1 MLNLNNKSN
10 FFFDCLPSFDNGYL
24 EVGNGH
30 SIYFEQYGNPKGIPI
45 LFLHGGPGAGFSNSH
60 KSFFD
65 PNIFKVV
72 FFDQRGS
79 GKSIPYAETNY
90 NNTQLLISDIE
101 NLRKAL
107 KIDRWYLFGG
117 SWGSTLAL
125 LYGINFPKRCLGFIL
140 RGIFLGTKNEI
151 DWFLYDIKKFFPE
164 AYKKFISPVP
174 QNYKNN
180 ILKWFYAQLNSN
192 NRSQN
197 LNAASIWAE
206 YENSCSSL
214 NYVSRPI
221 SGEQALAI
229 SKIETHYFMN
239 NCFLDENYIIK
250 NINKISD
257 IKSIIVQGR
266 HDVICP
272 PFTAQQLADSW
283 DSAKIE
289 IVDDAGHSGFETN
302 ISKKLIN
309 ALQMIK

>member
-1 MLNLNNKSN
+1 MLSLNNKSN
-10 FFFDCLPSFDNGYL
+10 FFFNCLPSYDSGYL
-24 EVGNGH
+24 KVGNGH

-45 LFLHGGPGAGFSNSH
+45 LFLHGGPGAGFSNTH
-60 KSFFD
+60 KRFFD
-65 PNIFKVV
+65 PDIFRVI

-79 GKSIPYAETNY
+79 GKSLPYAETNY
-90 NNTQLLISDIE
+90 NNTQLLILDIE
-101 NLRKAL
+101 NLRNSL
-107 KIDRWYLFGG
+107 KIDKWYLFGG

-125 LYGINFPKRCLGFIL
+125 LYGIGHPNRCLGFIL
-140 RGIFLGTKNEI
+140 RGIFLGTKIEI

-164 AYKKFISPVP
+164 AYNKFISSIP
-174 QNYKNN
+174 QNNRN
-180 ILKWFYAQLNSN
+180 DILEWFYTQLHSN

-197 LNAASIWAE
+197 LKAASVWAE

-214 NYVSRPI
+214 NYSSRPI

-239 NCFLDENYIIK
+239 DCFIEDNYIIK
-250 NINKISD
+250 NLHKVSNV
-257 IKSIIVQGR
+257 KSFIVQGR

-272 PFTAQQLADSW
+272 PFTALKLADCWNGSR
-283 DSAKIE
+283 IE

>member
-10 FFFDCLPSFDNGYL
+10 FFFDCLPSYDMGHL
-24 EVGNGH
+24 DVGNGH

-65 PNIFKVV
+65 PNIFRVI

-79 GKSIPYAETNY
+79 GKSIPYAEINY

-101 NLRKAL
+101 DLRKSL
-107 KIDRWYLFGG
+107 KIDKWYLFGG

-125 LYGINFPKRCLGFIL
+125 LYGIDYSCRCLGFIL
-140 RGIFLGTKNEI
+140 RGIFLGTKIEI

-164 AYKKFISPVP
+164 AYKKFISSVP
-174 QNYKNN
+174 ENYRNN
-180 ILKWFYAQLNSN
+180 LLEWFHAQLHDH
-192 NRSQN
+192 NRSKN
-197 LNAASIWAE
+197 LKAASIWAE

-221 SGEQALAI
+221 AGEQALAI

-239 NCFLDENYIIK
+239 NCFIEDNYIIK
-250 NINKISD
+250 NLNKISN
-257 IKSIIVQGR
+257 IKSYIVQGR

-272 PFTAQQLADSW
+272 PFTALKLANCW
-283 DSAKIE
+283 NGTKIE

-309 ALQMIK
+309 VLQMIK

>member
-1 MLNLNNKSN
+1 MLNSNNKSS
-10 FFFDCLPSFDNGYL
+10 FFFDCLPSYDNGYL

-30 SIYFEQYGNPKGIPI
+30 SIYFEQYGSSKGIPL

-60 KSFFD
+60 KCFFD
-65 PNIFKVV
+65 PNVFRVI
-72 FFDQRGS
+72 FFDQRGA

-101 NLRKAL
+101 DLRRSL
-107 KIDRWYLFGG
+107 KIDKWYLFGG

-125 LYGINFPKRCLGFIL
+125 LYGVTFPDRCLGFIL
-140 RGIFLGTKNEI
+140 RGIFLGTKVEI

-164 AYKKFISPVP
+164 AYDKFLSFVP
-174 QNYKNN
+174 KDYQNN
-180 ILKWFYAQLNSN
+180 ILEWFHSQLHSK
-192 NRSQN
+192 NRSES
-197 LNAASIWAE
+197 LKAASTWAE

-214 NYVSRPI
+214 NYIPRPI
-221 SGEQALAI
+221 SGEKALAI

-239 NCFLDENYIIK
+239 NCFIDHNYIIQ
-250 NINKISD
+250 NIDKISNL
-257 IKSIIVQGR
+257 KSIIVQGR

-272 PFTAQQLADSW
+272 PFTALKLAECW
-283 DSAKIE
+283 GGAKIE

-309 ALQMIK
+309 ALKMIK

>member
-1 MLNLNNKSN
+1 MLNLKNKSN
-10 FFFDCLPSFDNGYL
+10 FFFDCLPSYDSNFIKVCNK
-24 EVGNGH
+24 H
-30 SIYFEQYGNPKGIPI
+30 SLYYEQYGNPKGIPI

-65 PNIFKVV
+65 PNIFRVI

-101 NLRKAL
+101 KLRKFL
-107 KIDRWYLFGG
+107 KIDKWYLFGG

-125 LYGINFPKRCLGFIL
+125 LYGIDFPCRCLGFIL
-140 RGIFLGTKNEI
+140 RGIFLGSKSEI
-151 DWFLYDIKKFFPE
+151 NWFLYDIKKFFPE
-164 AYKKFISPVP
+164 AHEKFLSSVP
-174 QNYKNN
+174 HNYRNN
-180 ILKWFYAQLNSN
+180 ILEWFYAKLHSN

-197 LNAASIWAE
+197 IKAASTWAE

-229 SKIETHYFMN
+229 SKIETHYFIN
-239 NCFLDENYIIK
+239 NCFIDDNYIIK
-250 NINKISD
+250 NIDKISN
-257 IKSIIVQGR
+257 IKSFIVQGR

-272 PFTAQQLADSW
+272 PLTALKLADCW
-283 DSAKIE
+283 DGAKIE

-309 ALQMIK
+309 ALKTIK

>member
-10 FFFDCLPSFDNGYL
+10 FFFDCLPSYDMGHL

-30 SIYFEQYGNPKGIPI
+30 SIYFEQYGNPKGVPI

-65 PNIFKVV
+65 PNIFRVI

-79 GKSIPYAETNY
+79 GKSIPYAEINY

-101 NLRKAL
+101 NLRKSL
-107 KIDRWYLFGG
+107 KIDKWYLFGG

-125 LYGINFPKRCLGFIL
+125 LYGIDYPSKCLGFIL
-140 RGIFLGTKNEI
+140 RGIFLGTKTEI

-164 AYKKFISPVP
+164 AYKKFISSVP
-174 QNYKNN
+174 EKCRNN
-180 ILKWFYAQLNSN
+180 ILEWFHAQLHNR
-192 NRSQN
+192 NRSKN
-197 LNAASIWAE
+197 LKAASIWAE

-239 NCFLDENYIIK
+239 NCFIEDNYIIK
-250 NINKISD
+250 NLNKISK
-257 IKSIIVQGR
+257 IKSFIVQGR

-272 PFTAQQLADSW
+272 PLTALKLADCW
-283 DSAKIE
+283 DIAKIE

-309 ALQMIK
+309 ALEMLK

>member
-1 MLNLNNKSN
+1 MLNIKNKSN
-10 FFFDCLPSFDNGYL
+10 FFFDCLPSYDSSFL
-24 EVGNGH
+24 KVSNGH
-30 SIYFEQYGNPKGIPI
+30 ALYYEQYGNPNGIPI

-60 KSFFD
+60 KGFFD
-65 PNIFKVV
+65 PNIFRVI

-79 GKSIPYAETNY
+79 GKSTPYAETNY

-101 NLRKAL
+101 NLRIFL
-107 KIDRWYLFGG
+107 KIDKWYLFGG

-125 LYGINFPKRCLGFIL
+125 LYGIDYPSRCLGFIL
-140 RGIFLGTKNEI
+140 RGIFLGSKVEI

-164 AYKKFISPVP
+164 AHKKFLSNVP
-174 QNYKNN
+174 QNCRNN
-180 ILKWFYAQLNSN
+180 VLEWFYDKLHSI

-197 LNAASIWAE
+197 LNAASTWAE

-214 NYVSRPI
+214 HYVSRPI

-239 NCFLDENYIIK
+239 NCFIDDDHIIK
-250 NINKISD
+250 NIDKISN
-257 IKSIIVQGR
+257 IKSVIVQGR

-272 PFTAQQLADSW
+272 PFTALKLAASW
-283 DSAKIE
+283 DGAKIE

-309 ALQMIK
+309 ALNMIK

>member
-10 FFFDCLPSFDNGYL
+10 FFFDCLPSYDNGHL

-30 SIYFEQYGNPKGIPI
+30 SIYFEQYGNPTGIPI

-65 PNIFKVV
+65 SNIFRVI

-90 NNTQLLISDIE
+90 NNTQLLVADIE
-101 NLRKAL
+101 SLRNSL
-107 KIDRWYLFGG
+107 KIDKWYLFGG

-125 LYGINFPKRCLGFIL
+125 LYGIDYPNRCLGFIL
-140 RGIFLGTKNEI
+140 RGIFLGTKIEI
-151 DWFLYDIKKFFPE
+151 DWFLHDIKKFFPE
-164 AYKKFISPVP
+164 AYNKFISFVP
-174 QNYKNN
+174 QNNRNN
-180 ILKWFYAQLNSN
+180 ILKWFYTALHSN

-197 LNAASIWAE
+197 LKAASVWAE

-214 NYVSRPI
+214 NYLSRPI

-229 SKIETHYFMN
+229 SKIETHYFIN
-239 NCFLDENYIIK
+239 NCFIDENYIIK
-250 NINKISD
+250 NIEKIHN

-272 PFTAQQLADSW
+272 PFTAQKLADCW
-283 DSAKIE
+283 DGAKIE

>member
-1 MLNLNNKSN
+1 MLNLKNKSN
-10 FFFDCLPSFDNGYL
+10 LFFECLPSYDRNYL
-24 EVGNGH
+24 DVGKGH
-30 SIYFEQYGNPKGIPI
+30 SIYFEQYGNPNGIPI

-65 PNIFKVV
+65 PNIFRVF

-101 NLRKAL
+101 NLRKLL
-107 KIDRWYLFGG
+107 KIDGWYLFGG

-125 LYGINFPKRCLGFIL
+125 LYGIKNPNRCLGFVL
-140 RGIFLGTKNEI
+140 RGIFLGSKIEI

-164 AYKKFISPVP
+164 AYNKFISSIP
-174 QNYKNN
+174 QNYRSN
-180 ILKWFYAQLNSN
+180 ILEWFHSQLNSTK
-192 NRSQN
+192 RSQS
-197 LNAASIWAE
+197 LKAASIWAE

-214 NYVSRPI
+214 NYISRPI

-229 SKIETHYFMN
+229 SKIENHYFMN
-239 NCFLDENYIIK
+239 NCFIDDNYIIE
-250 NINKISD
+250 NINKISN
-257 IKSIIVQGR
+257 IKANIVQGR

-272 PFTAQQLADSW
+272 PFTALKLADLW
-283 DSAKIE
+283 ESAKIE

>member
-1 MLNLNNKSN
+1 MLNFNRKFNL
-10 FFFDCLPSFDNGYL
+10 FDCLPSYDSNHL
-24 EVGNGH
+24 DVGNGH

-65 PNIFKVV
+65 PKIFRVV

-79 GKSIPYAETNY
+79 GKSVPYAETKH
-90 NNTQLLISDIE
+90 NNTKLLISDIE
-101 NLRKAL
+101 NLRELL
-107 KIDRWYLFGG
+107 KIDKWYLFGG

-140 RGIFLGTKNEI
+140 RGIFLGSKNEI
-151 DWFLYDIKKFFPE
+151 DWFLYDMKKFFPE
-164 AYKKFISPVP
+164 AYRKFLSNVT
-174 QNYKNN
+174 QNYENN
-180 ILKWFYAQLNSN
+180 LLKWFHTQLHSN
-192 NRSQN
+192 DRSKN
-197 LNAASIWAE
+197 LKAASIWAE

-214 NYVSRPI
+214 NYVPRPI

-229 SKIETHYFMN
+229 SKIETHYFIN
-239 NCFLDENYIIK
+239 NCFINDNYIVH
-250 NINKISD
+250 NIDKISN

-266 HDVICP
+266 YDVICP
-272 PFTAQQLADSW
+272 PFTALKLAESW
-283 DSAKIE
+283 SSAKIE

-302 ISKKLIN
+302 ISIKLMN

>member
-10 FFFDCLPSFDNGYL
+10 FFFDCLPSYENNYI

-30 SIYFEQYGNPKGIPI
+30 SLYFEQYGNPKGIPI

-65 PNIFKVV
+65 SKVFRV
-72 FFDQRGS
+72 IFFDQRGS
-79 GKSIPYAETNY
+79 GKSIPYAETNN

-101 NLRKAL
+101 SLRKCL
-107 KIDRWYLFGG
+107 KIDEWYLFGG

-125 LYGINFPKRCLGFIL
+125 LYGIDYPNRCLGFIL
-140 RGIFLGTKNEI
+140 RGIFLGSKTEI
-151 DWFLYDIKKFFPE
+151 NWFLNDIKKFFPE
-164 AYKKFISPVP
+164 AHDKFISIVP
-174 QNYKNN
+174 QNHRNN
-180 ILKWFYAQLNSN
+180 ILEWFYAQLHSK
-192 NRSQN
+192 NRSQI
-197 LNAASIWAE
+197 LQAASVWAE

-214 NYVSRPI
+214 NYLSRPI

-239 NCFLDENYIIK
+239 NCFIDDDYIIQ
-250 NINKISD
+250 NIDKISN
-257 IKSIIVQGR
+257 IKSVIVQGR

-272 PFTAQQLADSW
+272 PFTALRLANYW
-283 DSAKIE
+283 DKAKIE

-302 ISKKLIN
+302 VSKKLIN

>member
-10 FFFDCLPSFDNGYL
+10 FFFDCLPSYDYGHL

-65 PNIFKVV
+65 SNIFRVI

-90 NNTQLLISDIE
+90 NNTQLLVADIE
-101 NLRKAL
+101 SLRNSL
-107 KIDRWYLFGG
+107 KIDKWYLFGG

-125 LYGINFPKRCLGFIL
+125 LYGIDYPNRCLGFIL
-140 RGIFLGTKNEI
+140 RGIFLGTKIEI

-164 AYKKFISPVP
+164 AYNKFISFVP
-174 QNYKNN
+174 QNNRNN
-180 ILKWFYAQLNSN
+180 ILKWFYTALHSN

-197 LNAASIWAE
+197 LKAASVWAE

-214 NYVSRPI
+214 NYLSRPI

-239 NCFLDENYIIK
+239 NCFIDENYIIK
-250 NINKISD
+250 NIDKILN

-272 PFTAQQLADSW
+272 PFTAQKLADCW
-283 DSAKIE
+283 DGAKIE

>member
-1 MLNLNNKSN
+1 MLNFNRKFNL
-10 FFFDCLPSFDNGYL
+10 FDCLPSYDSNHL
-24 EVGNGH
+24 DVGNGH

-65 PNIFKVV
+65 PKIFRVV

-79 GKSIPYAETNY
+79 GKSVPYAETKH
-90 NNTQLLISDIE
+90 NNTKLLISDIE
-101 NLRKAL
+101 NLRELL
-107 KIDRWYLFGG
+107 KIDKWYLFGG

-140 RGIFLGTKNEI
+140 RGIFLGSKNEI
-151 DWFLYDIKKFFPE
+151 DWFLYDMKKFFPE
-164 AYKKFISPVP
+164 AYRKFLSNVP
-174 QNYKNN
+174 QNYENN
-180 ILKWFYAQLNSN
+180 LLKWFHTQLHSN
-192 NRSQN
+192 DRSKN
-197 LNAASIWAE
+197 LKAASIWAE

-214 NYVSRPI
+214 NYVPRPI

-229 SKIETHYFMN
+229 SKIETHYFIN
-239 NCFLDENYIIK
+239 NCFINDNYIVH
-250 NINKISD
+250 NIDKISN

-266 HDVICP
+266 YDVICP
-272 PFTAQQLADSW
+272 PFTALKLAESW
-283 DSAKIE
+283 SSAKIE

-302 ISKKLIN
+302 ISIKLMN